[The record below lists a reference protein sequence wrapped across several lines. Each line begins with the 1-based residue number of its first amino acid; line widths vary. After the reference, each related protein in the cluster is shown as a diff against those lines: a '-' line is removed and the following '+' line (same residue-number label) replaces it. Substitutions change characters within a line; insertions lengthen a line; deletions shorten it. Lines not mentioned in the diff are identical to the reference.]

1 MESKQTLL
9 FRLYQIL
16 CEYSDEEHPLTQQHI
31 IELLERD
38 FGLAVERK
46 DVGRNM
52 SYLKEMGYNIRS
64 DKSGSYIEDRPFEN
78 SELYFQ

>member
-16 CEYSDEEHPLTQQHI
+16 CEYSDEEHLLTQQHI

-46 DVGRNM
+46 AAGRNM

>member
-38 FGLAVERK
+38 FGLV
-46 DVGRNM
+46 V
-52 SYLKEMGYNIRS
+52 
-64 DKSGSYIEDRPFEN
+64 
-78 SELYFQ
+78 